1 MKKCTIET
9 LNCQQ
14 SLLGFH
20 NVYNM
25 YSINNINKVT
35 EKKKGKSDNY
45 YSITKTSVTTWDITS
60 SQINLIPSELNFLI
74 FLVKSF

>member
-25 YSINNINKVT
+25 YNINNKVT